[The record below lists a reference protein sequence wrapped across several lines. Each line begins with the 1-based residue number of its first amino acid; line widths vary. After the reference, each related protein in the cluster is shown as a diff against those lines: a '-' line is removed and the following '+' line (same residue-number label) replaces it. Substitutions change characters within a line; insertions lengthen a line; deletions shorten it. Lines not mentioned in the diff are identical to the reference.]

1 MSTAEAALPDEGAA
15 SSARA
20 PRVTVKESLW
30 ALLNL
35 AVLWTFAVAQPLFD
49 LLKDNPEFFAARGS
63 SGGDVISFSVLL
75 VVLPPLLLLAI
86 ELLLGLLGRRVREGT
101 HVVFIG
107 VLVALIAAQALKKAF
122 DASDVVLIVLSL
134 AIGAGLAVLWAR
146 AEALRSFLNILS
158 PAPLVFLALFL
169 FTAPISKLAFPDDA
183 QARTIGGVTNTPI
196 VVILLDEL
204 PSLSLMDADHEIDA
218 KRFSGFAKLADR
230 ATWFPNAYSIYDS
243 TERAQPAIM
252 DGNYPERDHLPTSS
266 DHPNSIFTLFGK
278 THRMHVSEEA
288 TNVCPPDLCEDSRP
302 DESYTKRIESMS
314 EDLGLVWLHVVSPP
328 EIEKDLASVSENW
341 GNFGGQEDGGTEQR
355 AKDDGGQQ
363 SEAQNVIA
371 NLNANRKSRFE
382 AWIAGIETG
391 QRPELDFKH
400 ALLPHVPWQYLP
412 DGRRYRTTPN
422 DSVPGLSVQA
432 FDYEQQRDVLLQRH
446 LLQLGFADHLLS
458 ELWTKLEHEGTFDE
472 ALIVVAADH
481 GVALQKARRDRRR
494 LKPDTVGEIASI
506 PLLIKAPG
514 QQRGKVDDAYV
525 ETVDILPTIFDVLNV
540 DPKVEMDGSS
550 AFSDTVQ
557 NRDELRMFLRN
568 NFEPLK
574 VSPAEFQRQRT
585 AALDHKLKVFGTGAD
600 GPDRIYRIGPH
611 QELLGKSVGSLSPA
625 PRGELRAQLQDAGDY
640 DDVDPK
646 TDFLPTHPVATV
658 SGGAGGEVHDVAIA
672 VDGKIAAVSKTF
684 YLATDEG
691 QELISAML
699 PPDSLRAGKNTIE
712 FFVVDGAGRLQ
723 RL

>member
-1 MSTAEAALPDEGAA
+1 M
-15 SSARA
+15 
-20 PRVTVKESLW
+20 
-30 ALLNL
+30 
-35 AVLWTFAVAQPLFD
+35 
-49 LLKDNPEFFAARGS
+49 
-63 SGGDVISFSVLL
+63 
-75 VVLPPLLLLAI
+75 
-86 ELLLGLLGRRVREGT
+86 
-101 HVVFIG
+101 
-107 VLVALIAAQALKKAF
+107 LVALIAAQALKKAF
-122 DASDVVLIVLSL
+122 DASDVLLIVLSL
-134 AIGAGLAVLWAR
+134 AIGAGVAALWVR

-183 QARTIGGVTNTPI
+183 EARTIGGVTNTPI

-204 PSLSLMDADHEIDA
+204 PSLSLMDADHNIDA
-218 KRFSGFAKLADR
+218 KRFPGFAKLADR

-252 DGNYPERDHLPTSS
+252 DGNYPEKDHLPTSS

-288 TNVCPPDLCEDSRP
+288 TSVCPPDLCEDSRP
-302 DESYTKRIESMS
+302 DESYTKRMESMS

-341 GNFGGQEDGGTEQR
+341 GNFGGQ
-355 AKDDGGQQ
+355 DDGGGEQQ
-363 SEAQNVIA
+363 PQDGSGSTGSGSGSGAGAGADQGEAQNVIA
-371 NLNANRKSRFE
+371 NLSANRKNRFE
-382 AWIAGIETG
+382 AWIAGIENG

-422 DSVPGLSVQA
+422 DSVPGLSTQA
-432 FDYEQQRDVLLQRH
+432 YDYEQQRDVLLQRH

-458 ELWTKLEHEGTFDE
+458 ELWAKLERDGTFDK

-494 LKPDTVGEIASI
+494 LKSDTVGEIASI

-514 QQRGKVDDAYV
+514 QKKPKVDDAYV

-550 AFSDTVQ
+550 AFSDKVQ
-557 NRDELRMFLRN
+557 NRNELRMFLRN

-574 VSPAEFQRQRT
+574 VSPAELQRQRT
-585 AALDHKLKVFGTGAD
+585 TALDHKLKVFGTGAD

-611 QELLGKSVGSLSPA
+611 QELLGKSVSSLSPA
-625 PRGELRAQLQDAGDY
+625 PRGELRAELQDGGDY
-640 DDVDPK
+640 DDVDLK
-646 TDFLPTHPVATV
+646 TDFLPTHPVATI
-658 SGGAGGEVHDVAIA
+658 SGGQPGEIHDVTIA
-672 VDGKIAAVSKTF
+672 VNGKIAAVSKTF
-684 YLATDEG
+684 YLATDE
-691 QELISAML
+691 
-699 PPDSLRAGKNTIE
+699 
-712 FFVVDGAGRLQ
+712 
-723 RL
+723 